1 MSKVFRHPC
10 ACVACDRLLKD
21 TIHVSKKPLP
31 GLAKQYTNASY
42 LCVDCDSILRRGD
55 AIIKE
60 YEDSTGRPLTTGVSN
75 YIDLSKETKH
85 TAYWNSKDVYAGKI
99 TMIWEGNYDQ
109 IMRDCNTHNIS
120 RHDMQDLILCNIPVP
135 RAFVHK

>member
-21 TIHVSKKPLP
+21 TFHVSKKPLP
-31 GLAKQYTNASY
+31 GLAKQYTNNTY
-42 LCVDCDSILRRGD
+42 LCVDCDSVLKRGD

-60 YEDSTGRPLTTGVSN
+60 YEDSTGRALTTGVSN
-75 YIDLSKETKH
+75 YIDLTKQTKH
-85 TAYWNSKDVYAGKI
+85 TAYWNSKDVFAGKI

-109 IMRDCNTHNIS
+109 IMRDCNTHCIVT
-120 RHDMQDLILCNIPVP
+120 HDMQHLIVPFISVP
-135 RAFVHK
+135 RAFRYK